1 VVAAVVSLSVIASSL
16 PAQGVSPA
24 SAPSVVSAAE
34 WLARAQAAVG
44 LPRAAGK
51 VLYYQ
56 SVEGAEQNYQS
67 DRSYPPFFSAFIAR
81 ENWLDPASGVVR
93 ASSQTTF
100 PSFAG
105 PGPVLL
111 STEAATF
118 AARDTVLRP
127 VPDAHLNTLMLR
139 GLDPWAVLLDWSH
152 DPQLRLEGH
161 RRLRDYDRVV
171 LGREGRFGPEKLLL
185 DPKSAFPVALE
196 RTEPHYLW
204 GQVAVTYLYSTWL
217 LADGVSFPGATF
229 RQVDGATEVTRTISR
244 FSLLPPDSA
253 PALRV
258 PDGPSL
264 PLALP
269 PFLQPTNPDTVRVG
283 ANAFLLVNRGYTE
296 AVVLERDTV
305 WLFDA
310 TQGDERAR
318 QDSVWIGRLFP
329 GRHPIVL
336 VVTDLAWPHVAGVR
350 FWVAAGATV
359 VSHEISR
366 PFLQQVVARRWTR
379 EPDRLE
385 QIRRRP
391 PLRFRAVRDSLSLAG
406 GAIRLYPI
414 DGIASEGALI
424 AFLRRDSFLWAS
436 DYVQTVAE
444 PSRYGLEV
452 HQAVMRAGV
461 EPTRLAAEHLP
472 LTPWET
478 LRKVV
483 AGTD

>member
-1 VVAAVVSLSVIASSL
+1 VIRLLRAIAIKAGVLVLASSL
-16 PAQGVSPA
+16 QGQE
-24 SAPSVVSAAE
+24 SAPRVASAAE
-34 WLARAQAAVG
+34 WMARAQAAVG
-44 LPRAAGK
+44 IPRANGK

-67 DRSYPPFFSAFIAR
+67 DRSYPPFFSAFVTR
-81 ENWLDPASGVVR
+81 ENWLDPASGVAR
-93 ASSQTTF
+93 ASSRTTF
-100 PSFAG
+100 PGFAG
-105 PGPVLL
+105 PGPDLL
-111 STEAATF
+111 STEAGSF
-118 AARDTVLRP
+118 MARDTILRP
-127 VPDAHLNTLMLR
+127 VPDAHLNALMLR
-139 GLDPWAVLLDWSH
+139 GLDPWAVLLDWSR
-152 DPQLRLEGH
+152 DQGVRVAGN
-161 RRLRDYDRVV
+161 RRVRDYDRLV
-171 LGREGRFGPEKLLL
+171 LRREGRFGPERLLL
-185 DPKSAFPVALE
+185 DPKSGFPVALE
-196 RTEPHYLW
+196 RTERHYLW

-217 LADGVSFPGATF
+217 LADGVSYPGATF
-229 RQVDGATEVTRTISR
+229 RQVDGATEVTRTIGR
-244 FSLLPPDSA
+244 FALLPPDSA

-258 PDGPSL
+258 PEVPAMALSL
-264 PLALP
+264 PL
-269 PFLQPTNPDTVRVG
+269 FLQPTNPDTVRVG

-366 PFLQQVVARRWTR
+366 SFLQQIVARRWTQ

-385 QIRRRP
+385 RTKGRP
-391 PLRFRAVRDSLSLAG
+391 ALRFRGVRDSLSLAG
-406 GAIRLYPI
+406 GAIGLYPI

-424 AFLRRDSFLWAS
+424 AFLRHDAFLWAS

-452 HQAVMRAGV
+452 YQAVKRAGV
-461 EPTRLAAEHLP
+461 EPARLAAEHLHV
-472 LTPWET
+472 TPWET
-478 LRKVV
+478 LEKLV
-483 AGTD
+483 GS